1 MENIYILVL
10 GVDGISVVVVPGLPV
25 VGPAELTED
34 KAQTEVMVSSMLL
47 SIKGLSGSVGILLF
61 IVS

>member
-1 MENIYILVL
+1 MENIYVLVL
-10 GVDGISVVVVPGLPV
+10 GVDGTSVVVSGLPV
-25 VGPAELTED
+25 VGPAEFTEG